1 MKAKD
6 AIQQIARKRNMTPE
20 QVEAEIRRSI
30 RDAMQSK
37 DPQAQKLWK
46 QIAPDGKEPTV
57 EEFLEFCARS
67 IAKGNS

>member
-57 EEFLEFCARS
+57 EEFLEFCARN